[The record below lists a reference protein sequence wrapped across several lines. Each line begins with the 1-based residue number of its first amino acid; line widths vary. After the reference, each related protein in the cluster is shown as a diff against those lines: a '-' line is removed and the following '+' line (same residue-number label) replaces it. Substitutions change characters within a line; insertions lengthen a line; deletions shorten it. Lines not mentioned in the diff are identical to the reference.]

1 VSHVINDTRFVSDEL
16 KTRVLSSMENL
27 NYQPNLIAR
36 SLRKKKTNSIGLI
49 ISDIVNPFFSEIAW
63 SIEYLSFV
71 EKYSLFLCST
81 NGNEEKEIFYINQL
95 SERQVDGII
104 LISPQISTSYLKILE
119 ERNIPVVLVDNE
131 SPGCDVDVIRVDN
144 YRGGKIATEH
154 LVSLGHKKI
163 ACITG
168 PFTENPSYDRVRG
181 YKDVL
186 NEHGIEVDEDLIIA
200 GNFDVIS
207 GVQSA
212 DLLLEKEERPTA
224 IFACNDLMAIGVVQ
238 SAAAHKIRVPQDLS
252 VVGFDDIT
260 LARYIVPPL
269 TTVKQPM
276 REIGEQALKC
286 IMEIIKNPNKTCRTI
301 TLNVRLEERQSTQMI
316 KKGQR

>member
-1 VSHVINDTRFVSDEL
+1 MINETRFVSDEL
-16 KTRVLSSMENL
+16 KANVLSAMEDL
-27 NYQPNLIAR
+27 SYQPNLIAR

-49 ISDIVNPFFSEIAW
+49 VSDIVNPFFSEIAW
-63 SIEYLSFV
+63 SIEYFSFI
-71 EKYSLFLCST
+71 EKYSLILCST

-95 SERQVDGII
+95 SEWQVDGII

-119 ERNIPVVLVDNE
+119 DRNIPVVLVDNE

-144 YRGGKIATEH
+144 YLGGKIATEH

-168 PFTENPSYDRVRG
+168 PFTGNPSYDRVRG
-181 YKDVL
+181 YRDGLKK
-186 NEHGIEVDEDLIIA
+186 HGIEVDEDLIIA

-212 DLLLEKEERPTA
+212 DLLLEKGGRPTA
-224 IFACNDLMAIGVVQ
+224 IFACNDLLAIGVVH

-276 REIGEQALKC
+276 REIGEQALECMTEK
-286 IMEIIKNPNKTCRTI
+286 IKNPNKACRTI

-316 KKGQR
+316 KKKAKVD